1 MSLLGEIQ
9 TKSLHTHRDFYHG
22 CCKLGHV
29 IGPLNTLT
37 KSQKFLKSTQ
47 ELIYPKEILSG
58 SWWLSLRH
66 SGGKWVS
73 QRKGFST
80 SCSHLYSIHVQRG
93 VSDFP
98 PVQCIQQDGAVRNW
112 GLLSTIRSWDGKRNH
127 SKLQTGK
134 GRAAALA
141 IQFLRYKKLVSPS
154 AQRLGFGK
162 WPLIN

>member
-29 IGPLNTLT
+29 IGPLNTFT

-58 SWWLSLRH
+58 SWWLCLRH
-66 SGGKWVS
+66 SGGKWVP

-98 PVQCIQQDGAVRNW
+98 PVQNVSNRMEQSGTEDCWVQSGVE
-112 GLLSTIRSWDGKRNH
+112 
-127 SKLQTGK
+127 TGK
-134 GRAAALA
+134 GLTANYRQARAE
-141 IQFLRYKKLVSPS
+141 QHHWQSSPS
-154 AQRLGFGK
+154 CTKSLYLLPPKGWGLANDH
-162 WPLIN
+162 W